1 VQPTSVLLTC
11 AGQRVDMVEAFREAL
26 GEEGRGG
33 VTVACDLNPLSPA
46 LYAADVRALVPAVSD
61 PGYIPTLLELVREHG
76 LRAVL
81 PLTDLDQRILSEQ
94 REAFAEAGATVVASG
109 PEVCDRCADKHAA
122 ARFFDA
128 NGIPSPRTWLPE
140 DLPPYDELRFPVL
153 VKSRRGFGSRD
164 IYRCKDVQELEFFL
178 GYTPVPS
185 MVQEVCVGE
194 EFSIDVLSDLGGRCL
209 SSIPRSMIESKGG
222 ESIKGSTLDD
232 PELVAF
238 GAQVA
243 EALPIRGPATI
254 QCFRTASGR
263 HEVTDV
269 NPRFGGAFPLPLAAG
284 GAYPSLVL
292 ALARGERIEPRL
304 GAYRAGVVMTR
315 YLSHVALVERSGGY
329 EPLTAESEIST
340 VS

>member
-1 VQPTSVLLTC
+1 
-11 AGQRVDMVEAFREAL
+11 M
-26 GEEGRGG
+26 
-33 VTVACDLNPLSPA
+33 
-46 LYAADVRALVPAVSD
+46 SD
-61 PGYIPTLLELVREHG
+61 PGYIPTLLELVREHA

-94 REAFAEAGATVVASG
+94 REAFAEAGATVVASE

-164 IYRCKDVQELEFFL
+164 IYRCKDAQELEFFL
-178 GYTPVPS
+178 GYTAGAVDGAGG
-185 MVQEVCVGE
+185 VRRRG
-194 EFSIDVLSDLGGRCL
+194 VLDRRAVR
-209 SSIPRSMIESKGG
+209 PRRPLPRRDPA
-222 ESIKGSTLDD
+222 LDD
-232 PELVAF
+232 RVEGRRVDQGQHPRRSRACVAF

-243 EALPIRGPATI
+243 ETLPIRGPATI
-254 QCFRTASGR
+254 QCFRTAHGR

-284 GAYPSLVL
+284 GALPV
-292 ALARGERIEPRL
+292 ARPGARTRRAHRAAPRAPT
-304 GAYRAGVVMTR
+304 GPA
-315 YLSHVALVERSGGY
+315 S
-329 EPLTAESEIST
+329 
-340 VS
+340 

>member
-26 GEEGRGG
+26 ADEGRGG
-33 VTVACDLNPLSPA
+33 IAVACDLNPLSPA
-46 LYAADVRALVPAVSD
+46 LYAADERALVPAVSD
-61 PGYIPTLLELVREHG
+61 SAYIPTLLELVRTHG

-94 REAFAEAGATVVASG
+94 RAAFAEAGATVVASD
-109 PEVCDRCADKHAA
+109 PECCDRCADKHAA

-128 NGIPSPRTWLPE
+128 HEIPSPRTWLPE
-140 DLPPYDELRFPVL
+140 DLPSYDQLRFPVL
-153 VKSRRGFGSRD
+153 VKSRRGFGSRN
-164 IYRCKDVQELEFFL
+164 IYRCKDARELEFFL

-185 MVQEVCVGE
+185 MVQEVCGGE
-194 EFSIDVLSDLGGRCL
+194 EFSIDVLCDLDGRCIAA
-209 SSIPRSMIESKGG
+209 IPRSMIESKGG

-238 GAQVA
+238 GARVA
-243 EALPIRGPATI
+243 EALPIRGPGTI
-254 QCFRTASGR
+254 QCFRTEPGR
-263 HEVTDV
+263 CEVTDV

-292 ALARGERIEPRL
+292 SLARGEHVETRL
-304 GAYRAGVVMTR
+304 GSYRAGVVMTR
-315 YLSHVALVERSGGY
+315 YLSHVALIERDGAF
-329 EPLTAESEIST
+329 EPLAAGEIEA

>member
-1 VQPTSVLLTC
+1 MQPTNVLLTC
-11 AGQRVDMVEAFREAL
+11 AGQRVDMVEAFRAAL

-33 VTVACDLNPLSPA
+33 ITVACDLNPLAPA
-46 LYAADVRALVPAVSD
+46 LYAADARALVPAVSD
-61 PGYIPTLLELVREHG
+61 PGYIPTLLELVREHA

-109 PEVCDRCADKHAA
+109 PEVADRCADKHAA

-194 EFSIDVLSDLGGRCL
+194 EFSIDVLCDLGGRCL
-209 SSIPRSMIESKGG
+209 SAIPRSMIESKGG

-232 PELVAF
+232 PDLVAF

-243 EALPIRGPATI
+243 ETLPIRGPADDAVLPHGERPPRGDRR
-254 QCFRTASGR
+254 QPALRRGVPAAARCGR
-263 HEVTDV
+263 RVPVARAGAGTGRAHRAA
-269 NPRFGGAFPLPLAAG
+269 PRGLPGRRRDDAL
-284 GAYPSLVL
+284 L
-292 ALARGERIEPRL
+292 LARRARRD
-304 GAYRAGVVMTR
+304 GAAAT
-315 YLSHVALVERSGGY
+315 SH
-329 EPLTAESEIST
+329 
-340 VS
+340 